1 MFRAEKDKCGLIW
14 SKRTL
19 ERFCVFKEKLEH
31 FKWLTYKLGNRNAED
46 MFHSINFLDKG
57 CLYRNHGEIRL
68 RGEGLG
74 CQRHYPPQEVFGANR
89 RLWSR

>member
-1 MFRAEKDKCGLIW
+1 MTQIILKIALDVQSRKGLMW
-14 SKRTL
+14 SDLVKRTL

-31 FKWLTYKLGNRNAED
+31 FKWLTYKLGNTNAED

-74 CQRHYPPQEVFGANR
+74 CQRH
-89 RLWSR
+89 